1 MRLSPIILLSDIHI
15 LQIARLNRPAAPSKA
30 AITGISSYSFRS
42 NFFSYLTT
50 PDCATRRRH
59 RIHISIPL
67 SKAKIGDQKAAS
79 ANSAIAVPLH
89 SLSGIEEGYAKPPLQ
104 AFLRRGAAVEAVAVA
119 GGIAEGI

>member
-1 MRLSPIILLSDIHI
+1 M
-15 LQIARLNRPAAPSKA
+15 
-30 AITGISSYSFRS
+30 
-42 NFFSYLTT
+42 
-50 PDCATRRRH
+50 
-59 RIHISIPL
+59 
-67 SKAKIGDQKAAS
+67 GDQKAAP